1 MPVSDA
7 KKRANRKYSDA
18 HYEPLRLDV
27 PKGYKAQIQAAATA
41 AGQSVAA
48 YVREAIA
55 RRMEHDAQVPKE
67 YTSLKCSCAPPPN
80 PLCDCVRK
88 GKLECRRCFSA
99 AGRTEPL
106 RAARHMLLVY
116 WIAGGNDDDGAECAA
131 GFRPCVDV
139 LS

>member
-1 MPVSDA
+1 MNAAKLVYITIVWYNVGEFKEVEYMPVSDA

-55 RRMEHDAQVPKE
+55 RRMEQDEQAPKE
-67 YTSLKCSCAPPPN
+67 
-80 PLCDCVRK
+80 
-88 GKLECRRCFSA
+88 
-99 AGRTEPL
+99 
-106 RAARHMLLVY
+106 
-116 WIAGGNDDDGAECAA
+116 
-131 GFRPCVDV
+131 
-139 LS
+139 